1 MFVLCLCCLWSGDS
15 TFFLIS
21 RIPRV
26 KDTKLS
32 VYKRSHPL
40 FLKKFCFSF
49 LHQLSFKV
57 IFAFFVNL
65 NVSKK
70 FELLYVVRYYWKS
83 TLDRG
88 LTCAVFSCRTEDYI
102 CAVFLRGF
110 TSYLRNGWSRLERH
124 VHCNENPIYVF
135 LLWELHG
142 LSPNFHIPMS
152 VSNLFIPRIVPH
164 TVFGCNKIDRPIL
177 KIQGASGID
186 ARFVTQI

>member
-1 MFVLCLCCLWSGDS
+1 MCLCCVYAACGQM
-15 TFFLIS
+15 TVHFLICH
-21 RIPRV
+21 IQRV

-40 FLKKFCFSF
+40 CSKNFVLVF

-70 FELLYVVRYYWKS
+70 FELLYVVRYFWKS

-102 CAVFLRGF
+102 CAVFRETLHHICIMTGATGHR
-110 TSYLRNGWSRLERH
+110 
-124 VHCNENPIYVF
+124 
-135 LLWELHG
+135 ELH
-142 LSPNFHIPMS
+142 L
-152 VSNLFIPRIVPH
+152 
-164 TVFGCNKIDRPIL
+164 
-177 KIQGASGID
+177 
-186 ARFVTQI
+186 

>member
-1 MFVLCLCCLWSGDS
+1 MCLCCVYAACGQM
-15 TFFLIS
+15 TVHFLICH
-21 RIPRV
+21 IPRV

-40 FLKKFCFSF
+40 FSKNFVLVF

-57 IFAFFVNL
+57 IFAFFVNF

-83 TLDRG
+83 TLDRASPV
-88 LTCAVFSCRTEDYI
+88 LFSHVDGRLHLSCFFGR
-102 CAVFLRGF
+102 F

-142 LSPNFHIPMS
+142 LSPNFHIPVS
-152 VSNLFIPRIVPH
+152 VSNLFIPRIGPH
-164 TVFGCNKIDRPIL
+164 TVFGCSKIDRPIL
-177 KIQGASGID
+177 EICESLTDI
-186 ARFVTQI
+186 